1 MSKKP
6 SDNLTNIQSV
16 KWKCPLNQPHILTLR
31 QITFTSKPFSS
42 FCWVSVCFRHFTWI
56 SQQWCHWHMV
66 FTLQNYTSKKKKNTP
81 VYFTESS
88 FLLLSLISSSNF
100 HLFKFCS
107 SDFNHFHLLSQCFSL
122 TCQSG
127 CWNWFQVV
135 SFPSSNH
142 SVVIDNGHEVVS
154 SSRSI
159 CCIRLPASMLA
170 FCLTGDRT
178 CRYNCIYVV
187 RHA

>member
-16 KWKCPLNQPHILTLR
+16 KWKCPLNQPHILSLR
-31 QITFTSKPFSS
+31 QITFTSKPLLHSVEFLS
-42 FCWVSVCFRHFTWI
+42 VSG
-56 SQQWCHWHMV
+56 
-66 FTLQNYTSKKKKNTP
+66 TLLRFHNNDVTDIWFLPFNIIQVKKKNTP
-81 VYFTESS
+81 VFFTESS
-88 FLLLSLISSSNF
+88 FLLLSLISSSKC